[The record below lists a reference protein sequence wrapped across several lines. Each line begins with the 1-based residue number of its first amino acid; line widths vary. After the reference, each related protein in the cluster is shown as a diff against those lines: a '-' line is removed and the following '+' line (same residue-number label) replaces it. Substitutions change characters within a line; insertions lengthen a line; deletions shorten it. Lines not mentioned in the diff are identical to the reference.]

1 MTNKISTSRG
11 YCIIDETGIFFYDHN
26 QPESSIPVVKSEE
39 WATASDQ
46 KSLGKVAIFL
56 SEDCNLR
63 CIYCYANSGT
73 TERVVSKEN
82 SKILIDFVCSFCDN
96 LILDFHGGGE
106 PLLYFDTI
114 KEIYEYAYSTG
125 KLLRTV
131 LITNGYIV
139 SRQAEIIDWITSHVD
154 ILAVSCDGTPEIQ
167 NAQRPHMSGCESAQS
182 VERTITMLTERDYG
196 FTVRSTVTGA
206 SVEYMLDI
214 MEYFHSLGVEN
225 VIFSPCYN
233 FGRSTDRDLLPNP
246 QKYAENFMKAFDYAY
261 RHDMSI
267 RTNSF
272 RMPGRAYCGALPAFN
287 ICLTVDNK
295 ISTCYEVI
303 NAADPASE
311 VFIIG
316 EVADGKVVLSKEQ
329 LTKLR
334 NIKFDAT
341 NCDNCAFRLVCR
353 GGCPVKMYRN
363 SVGSSSNLCAI
374 TRLLVPQILDY
385 IHSNPDA
392 APCIL
397 RNVEAIDLT

>member
-1 MTNKISTSRG
+1 MEKKISTSHG
-11 YCIIDETGIFFYDHN
+11 YCIIDESGIYFYN
-26 QPESSIPVVKSEE
+26 QEYPEKSIPIPIAESSSPS
-39 WATASDQ
+39 SDQ

-63 CIYCYANSGT
+63 CVYCYANSGT

-82 SKILIDFVCSFCDN
+82 AKILIDFVSSFCDN

-139 SRQAEIIDWITSHVD
+139 SNQSEIIDWITDHVD
-154 ILAVSCDGTPEIQ
+154 ILAVSCDGTPQIQ
-167 NAQRPHMSGCESAQS
+167 NAQRPHMSGCGSAEA
-182 VERTITMLTERDYG
+182 VERTITMLVEKDYG

-214 MEYFHSLGVEN
+214 TKYFHSLGIEN

-233 FGRSTDRDLLPNP
+233 FGRSTDRILLPEP

-261 RHDMSI
+261 HHGMSI

-303 NAADPASE
+303 NASDPASE

-316 EVADGKVVLSKEQ
+316 EITDGKVVLSKDR
-329 LTKLR
+329 LNNLR

-341 NCDNCAFRLVCR
+341 NCDNCDYRLVCR

-363 SVGSSSNLCAI
+363 SIGSSSNLCSI
-374 TRLLVPQILDY
+374 TRLLVPKILDY
-385 IHSNPDA
+385 IHANPESA
-392 APCIL
+392 SCIL
-397 RNVEAIDLT
+397 RNVETIDFA